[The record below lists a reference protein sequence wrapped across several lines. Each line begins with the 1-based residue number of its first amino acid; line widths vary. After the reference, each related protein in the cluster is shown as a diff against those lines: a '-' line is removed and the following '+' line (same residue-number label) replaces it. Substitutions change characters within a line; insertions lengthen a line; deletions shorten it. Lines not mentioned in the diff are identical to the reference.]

1 MKRKELTL
9 SVSMTPDPD
18 GLEGLMECLAEEV
31 ALRLAQDQS
40 AQETWRKQVVY
51 SMDGLKKDLEKLG
64 HDQDVLSRTLE
75 TQQTLSPQLYDHQII
90 EPMVRGL
97 FPVVDM
103 IQGTLRI
110 SDSQRF
116 SDLVKGIKTQL
127 SQFLATFGIE
137 LFCHKTEQR
146 FDPKVMKPL
155 KRITTYDRGLDG
167 LIAESLQCGFKNS
180 DRLLRLESVSI
191 YQYQPTIMKEMTHG
205 NDRN

>member
-1 MKRKELTL
+1 MKRKELTV
-9 SVSMTPDPD
+9 SVSITPDPD
-18 GLEGLMECLAEEV
+18 GLQGLMECLAEEV

-51 SMDGLKKDLEKLG
+51 SMEGLQKHLEKLG
-64 HDQDVLSRTLE
+64 HDQEVLSRTLE
-75 TQQTLSPQLYDHQII
+75 TQQTLSPQFYDHQII
-90 EPMVRGL
+90 EPMARGL

-103 IQGTLRI
+103 IHGTLEI

-127 SQFLATFGIE
+127 SEFLATFGIE
-137 LFCHKTEQR
+137 HFRHKTEQR

-155 KRITTYDRGLDG
+155 KRITTYDRRLDG

-191 YQYQPTIMKEMTHG
+191 YQYQLRKNEG
-205 NDRN
+205 SL